1 MNRRVIFVPA
11 FAAVLM
17 MSMVAYGQRP
27 GGRGPGGRWITSVR
41 LLRQEAVQKE
51 LGVSAEQLAKLKDV
65 LEAGPGPGGG
75 GRNFQDMTDEEQ
87 QKLRDEMVKRTAEQD
102 KKIGEVLDA
111 KQAARLKQIR
121 LQVSGAMALM
131 NEDVAKELKITEEQ
145 TGKMRDAMQA
155 LRDSAQGGGGAG
167 GFAAMREKMNAKV
180 MEILTD
186 AQKAQYKEMQGAAF
200 DVSKLRMGG
209 PGGERRGGN

>member
-1 MNRRVIFVPA
+1 MA
-11 FAAVLM
+11 SAM
-17 MSMVAYGQRP
+17 
-27 GGRGPGGRWITSVR
+27 

-51 LGVSAEQLAKLKDV
+51 LGISAEQLTKLTDV

-121 LQVSGAMALM
+121 LQVSGAMAFM
-131 NEDVAKELKITEEQ
+131 NEDVVKELKITEEQ

-155 LRDSAQGGGGAG
+155 MRDAGQGGGGGPGRWAE
-167 GFAAMREKMNAKV
+167 MREKMNAKM
-180 MEILTD
+180 MEILTEE
-186 AQKAQYKEMQGAAF
+186 QKTQYKAMLGEPF
-200 DVSKLRMGG
+200 DMSQLRMGG
-209 PGGERRGGN
+209 PGGGRRGGGN